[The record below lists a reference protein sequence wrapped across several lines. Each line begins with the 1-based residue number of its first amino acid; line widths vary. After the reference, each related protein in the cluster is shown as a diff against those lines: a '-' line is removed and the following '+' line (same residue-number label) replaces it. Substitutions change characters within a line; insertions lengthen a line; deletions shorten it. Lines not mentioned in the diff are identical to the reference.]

1 MKKVIV
7 IGDGIV
13 GLLSALT
20 SAKYNHDVTLINIG
34 KQANKESKTKL
45 SELESNR
52 DKIRNEKTK
61 IFFYRSCNR

>member
-34 KQANKESKTKL
+34 KQTNKESKIERYFSINLLIKVSL
-45 SELESNR
+45 LPSIPVEVLPE
-52 DKIRNEKTK
+52 I
-61 IFFYRSCNR
+61 

>member
-34 KQANKESKTKL
+34 KQTNKESKIERYFL
-45 SELESNR
+45 LIYFQSM
-52 DKIRNEKTK
+52 
-61 IFFYRSCNR
+61 F